1 MLYNKDNIKLLY
13 FSPYLKA
20 ERKGKEIIFYNY
32 IFETI
37 VTIKYNEEMIRSI
50 ENGIELEDLMKLMNK
65 YFKKKET
72 EEIIKRLIAYGVVE

>member
-1 MLYNKDNIKLLY
+1 
-13 FSPYLKA
+13 
-20 ERKGKEIIFYNY
+20 
-32 IFETI
+32 
-37 VTIKYNEEMIRSI
+37 MIRSI